1 MALGKQPLYR
11 VPDKKYSTKSGTLGK
26 EAVSSSEC
34 SWQLYF
40 LLLLSGEMSR
50 TGLYISMFTILSS
63 KNSTSDL
70 CLTLHEPHVMQYL
83 VFVCSEHFVFYH
95 FNRNFG
101 RLVETAIQPLLQ
113 LGLGLVVPL
122 WGMQERKYIE
132 NFFLMCFKQRALVLL
147 GCLKIPML
155 LRAAR
160 PMKHFYAGFL
170 QTHFRNM
177 VFAGQK
183 MLFGTK
189 FLFMFHLPL

>member
-1 MALGKQPLYR
+1 MI
-11 VPDKKYSTKSGTLGK
+11 
-26 EAVSSSEC
+26 SEMERQKC
-34 SWQLYF
+34 SWQLY
-40 LLLLSGEMSR
+40 LWLLLSGEMSR

-122 WGMQERKYIE
+122 WGMQERKYME

-155 LRAAR
+155 LHAAR
-160 PMKHFYAGFL
+160 SMKHSMLGSCRPISETWFL
-170 QTHFRNM
+170 QVRTCF
-177 VFAGQK
+177 
-183 MLFGTK
+183 LGTK
-189 FLFMFHLPL
+189 FLFLFQLPLRNSCQPNPFFLV